1 MKEDRAPKLLQVQE
15 PPLEEL
21 PTFVEL
27 AQAQLRY
34 AVPAEKTINIKVA
47 INTARMMV
55 ESEQRKR
62 TIGFE
67 LYEALTDA
75 LAELD
80 TYWKGDYIGRE
91 LPMKIRA
98 ALARAEGKY
107 SCCTSRRS

>member
-15 PPLEEL
+15 QPARERARIEL

-34 AVPAEKTINIKVA
+34 AVPAERTINIKVA

-55 ESEQRKR
+55 EAEQKKHA
-62 TIGFE
+62 IGFK
-67 LYEALTDA
+67 LYEALTEA
-75 LAELD
+75 LTELD
-80 TYWKGDYIGRE
+80 TYWKGDYMGRK

-98 ALARAEGKY
+98 ALARAEGK
-107 SCCTSRRS
+107 